1 MKRTWYQ
8 LNGMDEFLDVDGTVD
23 RPCYGIFPAEDTAQ
37 EVAEY
42 FATIG
47 IETKLIEVEA
57 DWSKAI
63 ACVLYPAGYQNLGS
77 RSSGAYFL
85 SNKV

>member
-37 EVAEY
+37 EVAEH

-47 IETKLIEVEA
+47 VETELIEVEA

-63 ACVLYPAGYQNLGS
+63 ACG
-77 RSSGAYFL
+77 
-85 SNKV
+85 

>member
-37 EVAEY
+37 EVEEY

-47 IETKLIEVEA
+47 VETELIEVEA
-57 DWSKAI
+57 DWSKTI
-63 ACVLYPAGYQNLGS
+63 ACG
-77 RSSGAYFL
+77 
-85 SNKV
+85 

>member
-8 LNGMDEFLDVDGTVD
+8 LNGMDKFLDVDGTVD

-37 EVAEY
+37 EVTEY

-47 IETKLIEVEA
+47 VETELIEVEA

-63 ACVLYPAGYQNLGS
+63 ACG
-77 RSSGAYFL
+77 
-85 SNKV
+85 

>member
-8 LNGMDEFLDVDGTVD
+8 LNGMDEFLDIDGTVD

-42 FATIG
+42 FATIS
-47 IETKLIEVEA
+47 IETELIEVEA

-63 ACVLYPAGYQNLGS
+63 ACV
-77 RSSGAYFL
+77 
-85 SNKV
+85 

>member
-37 EVAEY
+37 KVAEY

-47 IETKLIEVEA
+47 IETELIEVEA

-63 ACVLYPAGYQNLGS
+63 ACG
-77 RSSGAYFL
+77 
-85 SNKV
+85 

>member
-47 IETKLIEVEA
+47 IETDLIEVEA

-63 ACVLYPAGYQNLGS
+63 ACV
-77 RSSGAYFL
+77 
-85 SNKV
+85 

>member
-8 LNGMDEFLDVDGTVD
+8 LNGMNKFLDVDGTVD

-37 EVAEY
+37 EVAEC

-47 IETKLIEVEA
+47 VETELIEVEA
-57 DWSKAI
+57 DWSQAI
-63 ACVLYPAGYQNLGS
+63 ACG
-77 RSSGAYFL
+77 
-85 SNKV
+85 

>member
-47 IETKLIEVEA
+47 VETELIEVEA
-57 DWSKAI
+57 D
-63 ACVLYPAGYQNLGS
+63 
-77 RSSGAYFL
+77 
-85 SNKV
+85 

>member
-42 FATIG
+42 FATISV
-47 IETKLIEVEA
+47 ETELIEVEA

-63 ACVLYPAGYQNLGS
+63 ACG
-77 RSSGAYFL
+77 
-85 SNKV
+85 

>member
-47 IETKLIEVEA
+47 IETEL
-57 DWSKAI
+57 SKSRPTGRRRS
-63 ACVLYPAGYQNLGS
+63 PAVDILQDIKIWVP
-77 RSSGAYFL
+77 AAQEPIFL
-85 SNKV
+85 SHKV